1 MLCWGNK
8 MHTCLIFLP
17 AAAYFLLTL
26 IFSRR
31 SGMKGIPEALV
42 KGHLVLFTFIAVS
55 TEILSVFHAIT
66 FSTLLIGWLLFLSVC
81 FIATALFIYRRKQDF
96 SFPLLGR
103 LTPLTK
109 ILVGAIA
116 FILATTFA
124 TAVLYPPN
132 NWDSMMYHM
141 SRVAH
146 WISNNNVSFYPT
158 AIPEQNYPMP
168 LAEFAIM
175 HAQIL
180 TAGDLYANL
189 VQWVSFLVLICLGLL
204 VGAELGLSNG
214 QQLISAIVV
223 ATLPMAILQASSTQN
238 DLVVS
243 SFVMSF
249 GIFMLRIRK
258 NLSADN
264 LIFAAAALGLALLTK
279 GTAYLYCAA
288 IGTSLAIPVLLASG
302 RTYFLK
308 VSAALSAVIIVAL
321 LLNTGHFWRNYQLY
335 RHPLSTESQLY
346 RNEDMTAATLVSGV
360 VRNGVLHLGTPSR
373 RINWYLDHAM
383 QVALGSQSNNPKT
396 TWPSTRFEVLYSRHE
411 DAAGNLIHMLLAL
424 ICLVSLPML
433 WYQRRHMRT
442 IWYTIGVMLGA
453 VLYCWILK
461 WQPWASR
468 LHTPL
473 FVMAAPLLAMT
484 ITSGIGV
491 RKRIFYMI
499 LLCIVVYSLPFT
511 LVNKSRPLISHEW
524 NRKDR
529 MELYFQNRPELF
541 SGYRDAINIVKEA
554 TPQEVGLYLGPEDWE
569 YPFWAFALLRTGKN
583 QIPMTFRH
591 VGVSNPSKNIN
602 RDVLLPIYVIATTR
616 IENWEHVANYA
627 AVYNSAH
634 VSVFKKSEHN
644 NTMHTEG
651 NSAALNYHRLWLRS
665 LYSVSTGNSR

>member
-1 MLCWGNK
+1 
-8 MHTCLIFLP
+8 MHDCLIFLP
-17 AAAYFLLTL
+17 ATAYFLLML

-31 SGMKGIPEALV
+31 AGMKDIPEALV
-42 KGHLVLFTFIAVS
+42 KGHIVLFTFIAVS
-55 TEILSVFHAIT
+55 TEIFSAFHAIT
-66 FSTLLIGWLLFLSVC
+66 FTILLIGWILFLSVC
-81 FIATALFIYRRKQDF
+81 FVATAFLIYRRKQDF

-124 TAVLYPPN
+124 AAILYPPN
-132 NWDSMMYHM
+132 NWDSMIYHM

-146 WISNNNVSFYPT
+146 WISNNDVSFYPT
-158 AIPEQNYPMP
+158 AIPLQNYQMP

-180 TAGDLYANL
+180 TACDLYSNL
-189 VQWVSFLVLICLGLL
+189 IQWVSFLVLICLGLL
-204 VGAELGLSNG
+204 VAAELGLSNRE
-214 QQLISAIVV
+214 QLISAIVV

-249 GIFMLRIRK
+249 GLFMLRIRK
-258 NLSADN
+258 NLSAEN
-264 LIFAAAALGLALLTK
+264 LIFAAAGLGLALLTK

-288 IGTSLAIPVLLASG
+288 IGTSLAIPVLLVSG

-308 VSAALSAVIIVAL
+308 VTAALSAVIIVAL

-346 RNEDMTAATLVSGV
+346 RNEDMSVATLVSGV
-360 VRNGVLHLGTPSR
+360 LRNGALHLGTPSR
-373 RINWYLDHAM
+373 RINWYLCRAI
-383 QVALGSQSNNPKT
+383 QLALGSQSNNPKT
-396 TWPSTRFEVLYSRHE
+396 TWPSTRFEVPYSRHE
-411 DAAGNLIHMLLAL
+411 DTAGNLIHMLLVL

-442 IWYTIGVMLGA
+442 IWYAIGVMLGA
-453 VLYCWILK
+453 VLYCWTLK

-473 FVMAAPLLAMT
+473 FVMAAPLLAM
-484 ITSGIGV
+484 IVTSDVGGV

-499 LLCIVVYSLPFT
+499 LLCMIVYSLPFT

-554 TPQEVGLYLGPEDWE
+554 TPQEVGLYLDPEDWE
-569 YPFWAFALLRTGKN
+569 YPFWAFALRTVKH
-583 QIPMTFRH
+583 QKAMTFRH
-591 VGVSNPSKNIN
+591 VGVSNPSKTIN
-602 RDVLLPIYVIATTR
+602 RDVLLPMHVIATKR
-616 IENWEHVANYA
+616 IDDWEHATKYA
-627 AVYNSAH
+627 PIYTSVH
-634 VSVFKKSEHN
+634 VNVFMKSEYN
-644 NTMHTEG
+644 NAMCTEG
-651 NSAALNYHRLWLRS
+651 NSAALNCHR
-665 LYSVSTGNSR
+665 